1 MHVPFLRRASVGA
14 RLAALSSALFALLF
28 AAFVWALTHAASGQ
42 IADQVHARIDEKD
55 RSIAAM
61 IALFDEALT
70 AEASRAMTLFASFLP
85 AGYAL
90 DAARTIDVAG
100 VATPALTAGGQTL
113 NLDFSIPDQ
122 FLQKSGAI
130 ATIFARRGDDFVRVT
145 TSLKKQDGSRAIG
158 TLLDRKGPAYAPLV
172 AGRTYTGLAT
182 LFGKRYITQYKP
194 IADASGAIVGAL
206 FVGIDVGAEMR
217 LVENG
222 IRQLKIGEHGYYFV
236 LDASDGPARGTLLVH
251 PARAGQRADDAAA
264 PYAQMLAAREGQLSY
279 TSTDAAAGDDGPR
292 AKFVSFVTVPQW
304 QWLVGGIAIDDEV
317 MAGMRATRNRFAAI
331 GCAFVLAFA
340 ALFVAVVKR
349 VVSRPLD
356 AAAHAS
362 ERFAAGDLSVRIGA
376 HGKHDKHDKHGKHD
390 ARDGAARPPASGRN
404 DEIGRLVR
412 AVDGIGDGLARIV
425 AQVRRGAADIAHGSV
440 RIGAHGKHDKHDKHD
455 KHGKHDA
462 RDGAA
467 RPPASGRNDEIGR
480 LVRAVD
486 GIGDGLARIVAQVR
500 RGAAD
505 IAHGTVTIAA
515 GSSDMAARIATQASS
530 VEQTAA
536 SMEQITAA
544 VQQNADHAAQA
555 SALAT
560 GASSAATTGGAAV
573 QRVVATMGDIQ
584 GVARRIAEITGVIEG
599 IAFQTNILALNAA
612 VEAARAGEHGRG
624 FAVVASEV
632 RALAQRS
639 AAAAKEID
647 ALVGESATTAEHG
660 FRIAEDA
667 RAAMQDI
674 VARVDQVRAIIAE
687 ISAASR
693 EQSSGIEQVN
703 LAVTQIG
710 AATQQNATLIADAE
724 RAAAELRDE
733 AAQLAHAVSVFR
745 LAADEGVLD
754 AR

>member
-264 PYAQMLAAREGQLSY
+264 PYAQMLAAKEGQLSY

-376 HGKHDKHDKHGKHD
+376 HGKHDKHD
-390 ARDGAARPPASGRN
+390 ARDGAARPPASGR
-404 DEIGRLVR
+404 
-412 AVDGIGDGLARIV
+412 
-425 AQVRRGAADIAHGSV
+425 S
-440 RIGAHGKHDKHDKHD
+440 
-455 KHGKHDA
+455 
-462 RDGAA
+462 
-467 RPPASGRNDEIGR
+467 DEIGR

-724 RAAAELRDE
+724 RAAAALRDE

-745 LAADEGVLD
+745 LAADEPTLD

>member
-172 AGRTYTGLAT
+172 AGRTYTGLAM

-376 HGKHDKHDKHGKHD
+376 HGKHGKHD
-390 ARDGAARPPASGRN
+390 ARDGAARPPASGR
-404 DEIGRLVR
+404 
-412 AVDGIGDGLARIV
+412 
-425 AQVRRGAADIAHGSV
+425 S
-440 RIGAHGKHDKHDKHD
+440 
-455 KHGKHDA
+455 
-462 RDGAA
+462 
-467 RPPASGRNDEIGR
+467 DEIGR

-724 RAAAELRDE
+724 RAAAALRDE

-745 LAADEGVLD
+745 LAADEPTLD

>member
-376 HGKHDKHDKHGKHD
+376 HGKHDKHDKHD
-390 ARDGAARPPASGRN
+390 ARDGAARPPASGR
-404 DEIGRLVR
+404 
-412 AVDGIGDGLARIV
+412 
-425 AQVRRGAADIAHGSV
+425 S
-440 RIGAHGKHDKHDKHD
+440 
-455 KHGKHDA
+455 
-462 RDGAA
+462 
-467 RPPASGRNDEIGR
+467 DEIGR

-584 GVARRIAEITGVIEG
+584 GVARRIAVITGVIEG

-724 RAAAELRDE
+724 RAAAALRDE

>member
-376 HGKHDKHDKHGKHD
+376 HGKHDKHD
-390 ARDGAARPPASGRN
+390 ARDGAARPPASGR
-404 DEIGRLVR
+404 
-412 AVDGIGDGLARIV
+412 
-425 AQVRRGAADIAHGSV
+425 S
-440 RIGAHGKHDKHDKHD
+440 
-455 KHGKHDA
+455 
-462 RDGAA
+462 
-467 RPPASGRNDEIGR
+467 DEIGR

-693 EQSSGIEQVN
+693 EQSGGIEQVN

-724 RAAAELRDE
+724 RAAAALCDE

-745 LAADEGVLD
+745 LAADEPTLD

>member
-1 MHVPFLRRASVGA
+1 
-14 RLAALSSALFALLF
+14 
-28 AAFVWALTHAASGQ
+28 
-42 IADQVHARIDEKD
+42 IDEKD

-376 HGKHDKHDKHGKHD
+376 HGKHG
-390 ARDGAARPPASGRN
+390 
-404 DEIGRLVR
+404 
-412 AVDGIGDGLARIV
+412 
-425 AQVRRGAADIAHGSV
+425 
-440 RIGAHGKHDKHDKHD
+440 KHDKHD

-467 RPPASGRNDEIGR
+467 RPPASGRSDEIGR

-724 RAAAELRDE
+724 RAAAALRDE

-745 LAADEGVLD
+745 LAADE
-754 AR
+754 

>member
-28 AAFVWALTHAASGQ
+28 AAFGWALTHAASGQ

-376 HGKHDKHDKHGKHD
+376 HGKHDKHD
-390 ARDGAARPPASGRN
+390 ARDGAARPPASGR
-404 DEIGRLVR
+404 
-412 AVDGIGDGLARIV
+412 
-425 AQVRRGAADIAHGSV
+425 S
-440 RIGAHGKHDKHDKHD
+440 
-455 KHGKHDA
+455 
-462 RDGAA
+462 
-467 RPPASGRNDEIGR
+467 DEIGR

-693 EQSSGIEQVN
+693 EQSGGIEQVN

-724 RAAAELRDE
+724 RAAAALRDE

-745 LAADEGVLD
+745 LAADEPTLD

>member
-376 HGKHDKHDKHGKHD
+376 H
-390 ARDGAARPPASGRN
+390 
-404 DEIGRLVR
+404 
-412 AVDGIGDGLARIV
+412 
-425 AQVRRGAADIAHGSV
+425 
-440 RIGAHGKHDKHDKHD
+440 DKHDKHD

-467 RPPASGRNDEIGR
+467 RPPASGRSDEIGR

-584 GVARRIAEITGVIEG
+584 SVARRIAEITGVIEG

-724 RAAAELRDE
+724 RAAAALRDE

-745 LAADEGVLD
+745 LVADEGVLD

>member
-14 RLAALSSALFALLF
+14 RLAALSSALFAVLF
-28 AAFVWALTHAASGQ
+28 AAFVWALTHAAGNQ
-42 IADQVHARIDEKD
+42 VADQVHARIDEKD

-376 HGKHDKHDKHGKHD
+376 HGKHDKHD
-390 ARDGAARPPASGRN
+390 ARDGAARPPASGR
-404 DEIGRLVR
+404 
-412 AVDGIGDGLARIV
+412 
-425 AQVRRGAADIAHGSV
+425 S
-440 RIGAHGKHDKHDKHD
+440 
-455 KHGKHDA
+455 
-462 RDGAA
+462 
-467 RPPASGRNDEIGR
+467 DEIGR

-624 FAVVASEV
+624 FAVVAGEV

-724 RAAAELRDE
+724 RAAAALRDE

-745 LAADEGVLD
+745 LAADEPTLD

>member
-376 HGKHDKHDKHGKHD
+376 HGKHDKHDKH
-390 ARDGAARPPASGRN
+390 
-404 DEIGRLVR
+404 
-412 AVDGIGDGLARIV
+412 
-425 AQVRRGAADIAHGSV
+425 
-440 RIGAHGKHDKHDKHD
+440 D

-467 RPPASGRNDEIGR
+467 RPPASGRSDEIGR

-584 GVARRIAEITGVIEG
+584 SVARRIAEITGVIEG

-724 RAAAELRDE
+724 RAAAALRDE

>member
-14 RLAALSSALFALLF
+14 RLAALSSALFAVLF
-28 AAFVWALTHAASGQ
+28 AAFVWALTHAAGNQ
-42 IADQVHARIDEKD
+42 VADQVHARIDEKD

-264 PYAQMLAAREGQLSY
+264 PYAQMLAAKEGQLSY

-390 ARDGAARPPASGRN
+390 ARDGAARPPASGR
-404 DEIGRLVR
+404 
-412 AVDGIGDGLARIV
+412 
-425 AQVRRGAADIAHGSV
+425 S
-440 RIGAHGKHDKHDKHD
+440 
-455 KHGKHDA
+455 
-462 RDGAA
+462 
-467 RPPASGRNDEIGR
+467 DEIGR

-693 EQSSGIEQVN
+693 EQSGGIEQVN

-724 RAAAELRDE
+724 RAAAALRDE

>member
-1 MHVPFLRRASVGA
+1 MTRAFRQRTRHRTPESFMHVPFLRRASVGA

-362 ERFAAGDLSVRIGA
+362 ERFAAGDRSVRIGA

-390 ARDGAARPPASGRN
+390 ARDGAARPPASGR
-404 DEIGRLVR
+404 
-412 AVDGIGDGLARIV
+412 
-425 AQVRRGAADIAHGSV
+425 S
-440 RIGAHGKHDKHDKHD
+440 
-455 KHGKHDA
+455 
-462 RDGAA
+462 
-467 RPPASGRNDEIGR
+467 DEIGR

-724 RAAAELRDE
+724 RAAAALRDE

>member
-14 RLAALSSALFALLF
+14 RLAALSSALVALLF

-376 HGKHDKHDKHGKHD
+376 HGKHDKHD
-390 ARDGAARPPASGRN
+390 ARDGAARPPTSGR
-404 DEIGRLVR
+404 
-412 AVDGIGDGLARIV
+412 
-425 AQVRRGAADIAHGSV
+425 S
-440 RIGAHGKHDKHDKHD
+440 
-455 KHGKHDA
+455 
-462 RDGAA
+462 
-467 RPPASGRNDEIGR
+467 DEIGR

-724 RAAAELRDE
+724 RAAAALRDE

-745 LAADEGVLD
+745 LAADEPTLD

>member
-264 PYAQMLAAREGQLSY
+264 PYAQMLAAKEGQLSY

-390 ARDGAARPPASGRN
+390 ARDGAARPPASGR
-404 DEIGRLVR
+404 
-412 AVDGIGDGLARIV
+412 
-425 AQVRRGAADIAHGSV
+425 S
-440 RIGAHGKHDKHDKHD
+440 
-455 KHGKHDA
+455 
-462 RDGAA
+462 
-467 RPPASGRNDEIGR
+467 DEIGR

-693 EQSSGIEQVN
+693 EQSGGIEQVN

-724 RAAAELRDE
+724 RAAAALRDE

>member
-376 HGKHDKHDKHGKHD
+376 HGKHDKHD
-390 ARDGAARPPASGRN
+390 ARDGAARPPTSGR
-404 DEIGRLVR
+404 
-412 AVDGIGDGLARIV
+412 
-425 AQVRRGAADIAHGSV
+425 S
-440 RIGAHGKHDKHDKHD
+440 
-455 KHGKHDA
+455 
-462 RDGAA
+462 
-467 RPPASGRNDEIGR
+467 DEIGR

-724 RAAAELRDE
+724 RAAAALRDE

-745 LAADEGVLD
+745 LAADEPTLD

>member
-1 MHVPFLRRASVGA
+1 MTRAFRQRTRHRTPESFMHVPFLRRASVGA

-376 HGKHDKHDKHGKHD
+376 HGKHDKHD
-390 ARDGAARPPASGRN
+390 ARDGAARPPASGR
-404 DEIGRLVR
+404 
-412 AVDGIGDGLARIV
+412 
-425 AQVRRGAADIAHGSV
+425 S
-440 RIGAHGKHDKHDKHD
+440 
-455 KHGKHDA
+455 
-462 RDGAA
+462 
-467 RPPASGRNDEIGR
+467 DEIGR

-693 EQSSGIEQVN
+693 EQSGGIEQVN

-724 RAAAELRDE
+724 RAAAALRDE

-745 LAADEGVLD
+745 LAADEPTLD

>member
-158 TLLDRKGPAYAPLV
+158 TLLDRKGPTYAPLV

-376 HGKHDKHDKHGKHD
+376 H
-390 ARDGAARPPASGRN
+390 
-404 DEIGRLVR
+404 
-412 AVDGIGDGLARIV
+412 
-425 AQVRRGAADIAHGSV
+425 
-440 RIGAHGKHDKHDKHD
+440 DKHDKHD

-467 RPPASGRNDEIGR
+467 RPPASGRSDEIGR

-724 RAAAELRDE
+724 RAAAALRDE

-745 LAADEGVLD
+745 LAADEPTLD

>member
-1 MHVPFLRRASVGA
+1 MTRAFRQRTRHRTPESFMHVPFLRRASVGA

-376 HGKHDKHDKHGKHD
+376 H
-390 ARDGAARPPASGRN
+390 
-404 DEIGRLVR
+404 
-412 AVDGIGDGLARIV
+412 
-425 AQVRRGAADIAHGSV
+425 
-440 RIGAHGKHDKHDKHD
+440 DKHDKHD

-467 RPPASGRNDEIGR
+467 RPPASGRSDEIGR

-693 EQSSGIEQVN
+693 EQSGGIEQVN

-724 RAAAELRDE
+724 RAAAALRDE

-745 LAADEGVLD
+745 LAADEPTLD